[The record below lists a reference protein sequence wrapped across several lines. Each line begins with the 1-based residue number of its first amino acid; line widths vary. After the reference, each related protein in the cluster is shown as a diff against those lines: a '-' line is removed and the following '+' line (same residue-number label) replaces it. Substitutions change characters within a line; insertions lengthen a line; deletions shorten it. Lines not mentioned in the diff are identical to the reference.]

1 MQVKGTAL
9 RGVLA
14 ATEAVYGPN
23 GLESMLGGLTGEVR
37 DTLANLVPSTWYP
50 IALSAELHR
59 SITKNLGR
67 GSTTANYRVGVEA
80 ARRDYGGVYRA
91 VLWTME
97 PHSVLERMGRTWRQY
112 NSEGM
117 VEMERVGEREARA
130 HISGASEYHDGMWYA
145 IAGRV
150 EGALK
155 LCGIGSVRVTVGD
168 RDATGCAIDV
178 VWVK

>member
-1 MQVKGTAL
+1 MRVKGTAL

-14 ATEAVYGPN
+14 ATEAVYGAA
-23 GLESMLGGLTGEVR
+23 GLESVLAGLTGEQR
-37 DTLANLVPSTWYP
+37 DALANLVPSTWYP

-59 SITKNLGR
+59 SITKHLGR
-67 GSTTANYRVGVEA
+67 GATTANYRVGVEA

-117 VEMERVGEREARA
+117 VEILRVGEREARA
-130 HISGASEYHDGMWYA
+130 VITGASEYHAGMWHA

-155 LCGIGSVRVTVGD
+155 LCGVSSVRATVGEN
-168 RDATGCAIDV
+168 DATHCTIDA